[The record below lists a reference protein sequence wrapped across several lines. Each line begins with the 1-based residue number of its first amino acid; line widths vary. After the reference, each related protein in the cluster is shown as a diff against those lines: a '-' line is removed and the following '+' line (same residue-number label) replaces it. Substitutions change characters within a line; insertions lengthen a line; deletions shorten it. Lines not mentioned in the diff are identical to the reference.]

1 MRLGW
6 VVLLLLSFP
15 VIEAVGIFWMA
26 GQIGAWVLLWLLAA
40 AVAGVLLIRFERTV
54 WGARLLFT
62 LRSGTHPL
70 SALFA
75 SGRVLLAGGLL
86 VFPGFV
92 SDAIALG
99 LLLMP
104 GTWQRLHAPRAAN
117 DDAAPSPFI
126 PGRGQPSPSR
136 GEHPEGHKGANVMPT
151 TIEGEYRR
159 EHDDHDR
166 LR

>member
-6 VVLLLLSFP
+6 FVLLLLSFP

-26 GQIGAWVLLWLLAA
+26 GHIGAWVLPWLLAA
-40 AVAGVLLIRFERTV
+40 GVAGVLLIRFERLA

-62 LRSGTHPL
+62 LQSGTHPL

-104 GTWQRLHAPRAAN
+104 GTWNRPRNNPTRAAN
-117 DDAAPSPFI
+117 DDGPSP
-126 PGRGQPSPSR
+126 QPSPR
-136 GEHPEGHKGANVMPT
+136 GGEGASATPT
-151 TIEGEYRR
+151 TIEGEFRR
-159 EHDDHDR
+159 EHDDR

>member
-54 WGARLLFT
+54 WGARLLYT

-104 GTWQRLHAPRAAN
+104 GTWQRLRAPRAAN
-117 DDAAPSPFI
+117 DDGPNRAS
-126 PGRGQPSPSR
+126 PGRDDNAPAS
-136 GEHPEGHKGANVMPT
+136 H
-151 TIEGEYRR
+151 TIDGEYRR
-159 EHDDHDR
+159 EHDDRDR